1 MQRKKLLAVET
12 WVNDFR
18 SHSSS
23 EFCKNKIS
31 VRSSQKLLLLLRSSL
46 CCLLLSSRLSL
57 ICVKLQWVPLC
68 YLRGISLGVSVSLQ
82 AAFHD
87 IYVLS
92 PGPALST
99 HEVERIFFF
108 RVHASYS
115 NWRRQQQLPVFN
127 CVVWS
132 PARELPSLC
141 YRKSVLCLLSR
152 NKQNQAMRSSC
163 RDTSWIL
170 LHWSK
175 LCRRLCSSRS
185 SITVDAAFV
194 PSVRESYFWK
204 LVAAAAAAME
214 EAQNF
219 FLLWK
224 IQGDDGHTSW
234 RIHFLL
240 SLLITHL

>member
-1 MQRKKLLAVET
+1 MQRKKLLAVEA
-12 WVNDFR
+12 WANDFR

-23 EFCKNKIS
+23 EFYKNEIS
-31 VRSSQKLLLLLRSSL
+31 VRSSQKLLLLLLLHSPCLSGALCPSL
-46 CCLLLSSRLSL
+46 CCLLLSSRLSF
-57 ICVKLQWVPLC
+57 ICVKLQWVSRVICEESLSLSLSL
-68 YLRGISLGVSVSLQ
+68 YIYISLCLYLSPGRVDDL
-82 AAFHD
+82 
-87 IYVLS
+87 YVLS

-99 HEVERIFFF
+99 HEFERIYFF

-115 NWRRQQQLPVFN
+115 NWRRQQLPVFN
-127 CVVWS
+127 CVVRS

-152 NKQNQAMRSSC
+152 NKQNQAMRCSC
-163 RDTSWIL
+163 RDESWIL

-194 PSVRESYFWK
+194 PSVPESYFWK

-214 EAQNF
+214 EA
-219 FLLWK
+219 
-224 IQGDDGHTSW
+224 
-234 RIHFLL
+234 
-240 SLLITHL
+240 